1 MSVVLRDGSSARK
14 FLPVVLPGGVSSRL
28 WPLSRKAHPKPF
40 IKLGNRQG
48 LLQKSYIRA
57 CNISNLDKIVT
68 GTNRDLFFQSKNKFE
83 GIRVS
88 ASKNTFYNDFPT
100 MHRLCG
106 TYTVLQDNVGFE
118 FKQIEVKPSARLSL
132 QNHKHRSEHWVV
144 ASGKALVTDGEEL
157 IELTVSQST
166 FITLGNKYSLKN
178 LGTEQLILI
187 KFECGGYL
195 GKDDIVG
202 YENSYG
208 RTE

>member
-1 MSVVLRDGSSARK
+1 VVLRDGSSARK
-14 FLPVVLPGGVSSRL
+14 FLPVVLPGGVSSCL

-40 IKLGNRQG
+40 IKLGNRQS

-57 CNISNLDKIVT
+57 WNISNLDKIVT
-68 GTNRDLFFQSKNKFE
+68 GTNRGLFFQSKNKFE

-88 ASKNTFYNDFPT
+88 ASKNTFYNEIPAR
-100 MHRLCG
+100 HRFWG

-118 FKQIEVKPSARLSL
+118 FKQIEVKPSYRLSL
-132 QNHKHRSEHWVV
+132 QSHKHRSGRWVV
-144 ASGKALVTDGEEL
+144 VSGKALVTDGAEL
-157 IELTVSQST
+157 IKLTFGQST
-166 FITLGNKYSLKN
+166 FIALGNKHSLKN

-187 KFECGGYL
+187 EFECGCYL